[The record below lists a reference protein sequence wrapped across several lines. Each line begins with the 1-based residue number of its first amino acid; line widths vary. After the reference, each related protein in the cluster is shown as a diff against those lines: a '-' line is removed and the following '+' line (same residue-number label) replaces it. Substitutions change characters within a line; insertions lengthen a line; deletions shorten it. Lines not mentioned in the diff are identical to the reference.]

1 MPEKELANGIDYDV
15 SIIDDGTLVEALSAI
30 DKKIFNNPEKSVFP
44 MYKGLIRSY
53 LQLIWD
59 PENNIIYED
68 CATNAYGPNKEF
80 MPLQDD
86 INFKLYP
93 DSDITLIV
101 HAD

>member
-1 MPEKELANGIDYDV
+1 M
-15 SIIDDGTLVEALSAI
+15 SIKDDGTIIEALGAI
-30 DKKIFNNPEKSVFP
+30 DKELFDNPERSLFP

-59 PENNIIYED
+59 PQNNIIYED
-68 CATNAYGPNKEF
+68 CASNAYGPNKEF
-80 MPLQDD
+80 IPLQDD
-86 INFKLYP
+86 VNFNLYP